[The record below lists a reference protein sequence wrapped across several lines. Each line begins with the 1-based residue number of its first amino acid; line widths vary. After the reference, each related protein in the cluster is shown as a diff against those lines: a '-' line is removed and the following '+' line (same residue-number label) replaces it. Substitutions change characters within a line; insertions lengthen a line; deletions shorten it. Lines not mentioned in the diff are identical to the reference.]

1 MTTESSSPQSS
12 APKPSGFQSSAPVFD
27 AAFQAQFEALLHW
40 RRDVRRFRPDTLPEG
55 LLERL
60 LALADLAP
68 SVGLSQ
74 PWRFVRVTSPD
85 LRREVIVN
93 FESANAAALA
103 DYSDS
108 RAALYARLKLAG
120 LREAPEQLAVFADL
134 APEAGQGLG
143 RRTMPET
150 LQYSAV
156 CAVHT
161 LWLAARAA
169 GIGLGWV
176 SILEPQAVASTLSVP
191 ESWCLVAYLCL
202 GYPEEEHLAPEL
214 ERAGWQDR
222 TPGET
227 RLITR

>member
-1 MTTESSSPQSS
+1 MTRESLSSQSS
-12 APKPSGFQSSAPVFD
+12 ASQSSAPVFD
-27 AAFQAQFEALLHW
+27 AAFQAQFEALLRW
-40 RRDVRRFRPDTLPEG
+40 RRDVRRFRPEALPEG

-60 LALADLAP
+60 LALAELAP

-74 PWRFVRVTSPD
+74 PWRFVWVTSPG
-85 LRREVIVN
+85 LRGEIIAN
-93 FESANAAALA
+93 FEAANAAALA

-120 LREAPEQLAVFADL
+120 LREAPEQLAVFAEL

-161 LWLAARAA
+161 LWLAARAS

-176 SILEPQAVASTLSVP
+176 SILEPQAVASTLCVP

-202 GYPEEEHLAPEL
+202 GYPEEEHLDPEL

-222 TPGET
+222 TPGVT
-227 RLITR
+227 RLLMR